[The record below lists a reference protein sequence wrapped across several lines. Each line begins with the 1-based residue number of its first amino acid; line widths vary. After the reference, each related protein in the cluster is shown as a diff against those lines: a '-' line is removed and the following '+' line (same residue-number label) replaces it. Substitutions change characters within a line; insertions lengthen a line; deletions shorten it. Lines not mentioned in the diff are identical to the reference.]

1 MKDENC
7 IFCKI
12 AAGDIPSAK
21 VYEDDLCLAFMDV
34 GPLCEGHV
42 LLIPK
47 DHHQTLDTMDSDEAG
62 RMLSKLPS
70 LVGAVQAVTGC
81 EGVNVLQN
89 NGKVA
94 GQVVMHV
101 HFHIIPRNGG
111 DAFDFNWPAGSYPDG
126 RAAELAM
133 EIASKL

>member
-21 VYEDDLCLAFMDV
+21 VYEDDVCLAFMDV
-34 GPLCEGHV
+34 GPFCEGHV

-62 RMLSKLPS
+62 RMLSTLPS
-70 LVGAVQAVTGC
+70 LVGAVQAVTEC

-111 DAFDFNWPAGSYPDG
+111 DAFDLNWPAGSYPDG
-126 RAAELAM
+126 RAAELAR